1 MSWGYKITVLYVG
14 FILLII
20 SMVALTMREK
30 VDLVSK
36 DYYEQELKYQDK
48 IDKVIRTNALKG
60 SLTWKIK
67 TDSLILEVAEQF
79 KAEKIKGSIFLFR
92 PSDAALDKTVPIE
105 MNASGMQVISTD
117 QLKKGIYKMQ
127 VSWEAKGEEYYN
139 EGIIQVN

>member
-1 MSWGYKITVLYVG
+1 
-14 FILLII
+14 
-20 SMVALTMREK
+20 MVALTMREK

-48 IDKVIRTNALKG
+48 IDKVNRTNALKG

-79 KAEKIKGSIFLFR
+79 KAEKISGSIFLFR
-92 PSDAALDKTVPIE
+92 PSDASLDKTIPIE
-105 MNASGMQVISTD
+105 MNASGIQLISTD
-117 QLKKGIYKMQ
+117 RLKKGIYKMQ

>member
-48 IDKVIRTNALKG
+48 IDKVNRTNALKR

-79 KAEKIKGSIFLFR
+79 KAEKINGSIFLFR
-92 PSDAALDKTVPIE
+92 PSDAALDKTIPVE
-105 MNASGMQVISTD
+105 MNSSGMQVISTD